1 MKEDNKCYCQNCNG
15 FREAEVTTKI
25 FFAPPYLIINI
36 DYGKNKKYI
45 PKEVN
50 FGNIIDVSN
59 FVEK

>member
-36 DYGKNKKYI
+36 DYVKIKNIFQKKLI
-45 PKEVN
+45 LE
-50 FGNIIDVSN
+50 I
-59 FVEK
+59 